1 MGVSGKLHRVF
12 ARIAL
17 FAVLLAALAP
27 TISHAVAASS
37 GEKTPWVQI
46 CDGVNIKWMQVD
58 ADGKPIPRSQ
68 AASHF
73 DHCPFCLNHA
83 GEIGVMQNP
92 LLLFALRIERESYP
106 DRFYQS
112 PRPLFI
118 WASAQSRAPPYPI

>member
-1 MGVSGKLHRVF
+1 MEMSAKLHRLW

-37 GEKTPWVQI
+37 DAKTPWVQV
-46 CDGVNIKWMQVD
+46 CDGMNVKWVQVD
-58 ADGKPIPRSQ
+58 AEGKPISPSQ

-73 DHCPFCLNHA
+73 DHCPFCLNHG
-83 GEIGVMQNP
+83 GEIGVLQNSLP
-92 LLLFALRIERESYP
+92 LFALRIERESFP

-118 WASAQSRAPPYPI
+118 WATAQPRAPPYPI